1 MAKYVGLLTADAR
14 GKLGGVTFTRS
25 AGVGTLRRNNAP
37 TNRSSRSQ
45 QNSRQMIASVAYAWR
60 GLTFAQQLAW
70 NVLAGLTS
78 WSNVLGQAYA
88 PTGQQ
93 LFSSCQLN
101 LLSCGLPMQLTALT
115 ALPLIPAI
123 TGVVA
128 FYSSSTNYGVYVE
141 ATSDGSPFYQQMYAA
156 NNRQQRYSRPR
167 VNLYRNM
174 GAVVLTT
181 SFVSLVAPY
190 LATFGVAAAPL
201 VYVAARV
208 VDSGSGFATARVYAA
223 LTS

>member
-45 QNSRQMIASVAYAWR
+45 QNSRQAIASVAYAWR
-60 GLTFAQQLAW
+60 GLTFAEQLAW
-70 NVLAGLTS
+70 NTLAGLTS

-101 LLSCGLPMQLTALT
+101 LLSCGLAMQLTALT
-115 ALPLIPAI
+115 ALPLIPSI

-128 FYSSSTNYGVYVE
+128 FYGSSTNYGVYVG
-141 ATSDGSPFYQQMYAA
+141 ATSDGSPFYQQLYAA
-156 NNRQQRYSRPR
+156 ANRQQFYSLPR

-181 SFVSLVAPY
+181 SFVSLVTPY

-201 VYVAARV
+201 VYVAARI
-208 VDSGSGFATARVYAA
+208 VDSGSGFATSRVYAP
-223 LTS
+223 LSS